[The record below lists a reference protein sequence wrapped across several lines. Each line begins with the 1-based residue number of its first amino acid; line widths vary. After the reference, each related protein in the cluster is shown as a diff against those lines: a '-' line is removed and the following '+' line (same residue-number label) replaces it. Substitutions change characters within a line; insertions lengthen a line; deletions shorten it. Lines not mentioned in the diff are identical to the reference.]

1 MQIERGKAFIEHEPE
16 LTAEEVERARIDGK
30 IVVSFKI
37 KPVLVMDDIGFVAV
51 KFVLSNGTPVTML
64 LDRLG
69 SLALAPECETARLE
83 GSRSETRAHPTLE
96 EVGKHSRGRFPRQLG
111 IFGYSEAATMQISG
125 GI

>member
-1 MQIERGKAFIEHEPE
+1 
-16 LTAEEVERARIDGK
+16 
-30 IVVSFKI
+30 VVSFKI

-96 EVGKHSRGRFPRQLG
+96 EVGKHSRGRFPRPLG